1 LFFGPGQLV
10 IGAAGSKAT
19 RAAFTVRDFDAVH
32 QGVAIFDLLGMIAG
46 TERTCGLLPPDEVHT
61 SDGTAGRLTTDRLTS
76 ATKGARLGDTA
87 PVRRIE
93 VFLPS
98 WQKDHELCIR
108 FAYVKALATS
118 T

>member
-1 LFFGPGQLV
+1 
-10 IGAAGSKAT
+10 
-19 RAAFTVRDFDAVH
+19 
-32 QGVAIFDLLGMIAG
+32 MIAG

-98 WQKDHELCIR
+98 RQKDHELCIR
-108 FAYVKALATS
+108 FAYVKARKLARLGRNLHRYAVYVQFEER
-118 T
+118 

>member
-46 TERTCGLLPPDEVHT
+46 TERTCGLLPPDEVYT

-87 PVRRIE
+87 RRQAYRGLFAEPAKRPRIVHTFRVRE
-93 VFLPS
+93 GVS
-98 WQKDHELCIR
+98 
-108 FAYVKALATS
+108 
-118 T
+118 